1 MSSKEEKPIDSA
13 METNNGN
20 CDQVKIPQQQCVN
33 TDASIGQSVENKT
46 QEITK
51 NTMID
56 SSSGQSSTE
65 LNDKLIEDLANKSI
79 PCEMEVTESRL
90 ETESVKI
97 ETVKSIEMEKVN
109 SETVTEAVQISSQ
122 QTQDTAEDSQQIID
136 KSPQNEPVAQQIEI
150 VEEKSNKESI
160 ENESNME
167 TKAIEGKSKPDK
179 SPANKSIGSLGLLN
193 QYASSSDEDDDSSS
207 DDDDGAS
214 ADSESET
221 DDDTGDS
228 SNNEVL
234 GTPAVKDKELTTMA
248 NGILNSVMSR
258 QNYREASSDS

>member
-20 CDQVKIPQQQCVN
+20 CDEAKIPQQQCAN
-33 TDASIGQSVENKT
+33 TDVSIGQSVENKT

-65 LNDKLIEDLANKSI
+65 LNDKLIEDLANESI

-90 ETESVKI
+90 ETESVEI
-97 ETVKSIEMEKVN
+97 ETVKSIEMKKLN

-122 QTQDTAEDSQQIID
+122 QKDTTEDSQQITD
-136 KSPQNEPVAQQIEI
+136 KSPQNEPVAQQI
-150 VEEKSNKESI
+150 VEENKESI

-167 TKAIEGKSKPDK
+167 TQATEGKSKQEK
-179 SPANKSIGSLGLLN
+179 SPANKSIGSLLGSLGLLN